1 MAPACP
7 VPFRTVTQGM
17 PATEKPPKDSEYLST
32 LERGLRVLRAF
43 DAAHPE
49 MQLSEVAQLTGLSPA
64 VARRCLNT
72 LVQLGYVAQYG
83 RKFLLRAEVLTF
95 GTSYLSSMN
104 VEQVVLPPL
113 QRVRDD
119 TGDSSSMAVLSG
131 DDILY
136 VAHVSTT
143 RHLRLGATVGT
154 RFPLHATSL
163 GKVLLAFQDEAVIA
177 AYLDRARMT
186 RFTERTVTTTEG
198 LQARL
203 AAARTT
209 GYDSAL
215 DELDYG
221 LVSVAVPVFDARRRI
236 VAAINC
242 STSTTRI
249 SQDELVRTR
258 LPLLRDAAAE
268 IGNALQRWPALI
280 HSLHSG

>member
-1 MAPACP
+1 
-7 VPFRTVTQGM
+7 M
-17 PATEKPPKDSEYLST
+17 PAADKPPKDSEYLST

-113 QRVRDD
+113 QKLRDD

-136 VAHVSTT
+136 VAHVSTN
-143 RHLRLGATVGT
+143 RRIRLGATVGT

-163 GKVLLAFQDEAVIA
+163 GKVLLAFQEPPVIA
-177 AYLDRARMT
+177 AYLDRATMA
-186 RFTERTVTTTEG
+186 RFTERTVTTAADLT
-198 LQARL
+198 ARL
-203 AAARTT
+203 NSARAT
-209 GYDSAL
+209 GFDSAL

-221 LVSVAVPVFDARRRI
+221 LVSVAVPVFDAQRRI

-268 IGNALQRWPALI
+268 IGSALQRWPALI
-280 HSLHSG
+280 HSLHAG

>member
-1 MAPACP
+1 MA
-7 VPFRTVTQGM
+7 V
-17 PATEKPPKDSEYLST
+17 TEKPPKDSEYLST
-32 LERGLRVLRAF
+32 LERGLRVLRSF
-43 DAAHPE
+43 DAQHPE
-49 MQLSEVAQLTGLSPA
+49 MQLSEVAQLTKLSPA

-83 RKFLLRAEVLTF
+83 RKFLLRAEVLSF

-104 VEQVVLPPL
+104 VEQIVLPPL
-113 QRVRDD
+113 QGLRDE

-136 VAHVSTT
+136 VAHVSTN
-143 RHLRLGATVGT
+143 RRIRLSATVGT

-163 GKVLLAFQDEAVIA
+163 GKVLLAFQDKPVIA
-177 AYLDRARMT
+177 AYLDRAVMA
-186 RFTERTVTTTEG
+186 RFTERTVTTRSALET
-198 LQARL
+198 RL
-203 AAARTT
+203 RAVRET

-221 LVSVAVPVFDARRRI
+221 LVSVAVPVLDAQRRV

-242 STSTTRI
+242 STSTSRI

-280 HSLHSG
+280 HSLHSVDASGSRDQIV